1 MLVPLVSH
9 LGMTVL
15 TAEMQSRRPKLYA
28 NSCAAP
34 VHGFEQKMSHG
45 SGGCVTLGKV
55 GLSQVHAIGCHLSY
69 DKAAVICMHL
79 SLDLQIATVA
89 LRLLRCSSLCTDSRV
104 SSWSL
109 NGEQGFYRHSLIEYK
124 SARIAR
130 TLRVV
135 GCISMAKKGF

>member
-1 MLVPLVSH
+1 MAR
-9 LGMTVL
+9 GN
-15 TAEMQSRRPKLYA
+15 RA
-28 NSCAAP
+28 N
-34 VHGFEQKMSHG
+34 MSHG
-45 SGGCVTLGKV
+45 SHGYLSWFVV
-55 GLSQVHAIGCHLSY
+55 RWAGLSRVHAVGCHLSY

-109 NGEQGFYRHSLIEYK
+109 NGEQGFYRHSLIEFK

-135 GCISMAKKGF
+135 GCISMAKKAPRHSRVDYQSAPIARIARDHWLYLNGE